1 MINQAEY
8 TQKEVNNNK
17 KFRIAAKKIYLTY
30 SQVDESLTAQYILE
44 QIKQKTMKPFF
55 DYVIAKECHQDGNFH
70 FHVLLLFQKKVNF
83 TNAKVLD
90 IEFQDKIYHGNY
102 QTVRSLEHVLYYICK
117 NEQYISNL
125 NNFVDG
131 RILSLT
137 EMLIKDVHKLGK
149 EKALI
154 KHTQEF
160 PNKALSN
167 LSLVS
172 VNSYFKQ
179 LEQLNNSLQ
188 VDHVETPFKLEDFH
202 LSEKLKEWIDNPA
215 GRTLLLVGNSGVGK
229 SSLIYAFVTE
239 KNYKLLIVNHRE
251 DFSRLNDVHD
261 TIFMD
266 DACVQGM
273 TEAQLLAFVD
283 NKNQKT
289 MRVLYTSKRKKKN
302 LIQIIAMNFNE
313 FSKLLPSLMQERFAR
328 RILFQHLK
336 EPFIKYANLNIQIN
350 HITNN
355 IQNNNHIN
363 FVQAKAKEQEHIE
376 DTIRSMR
383 ECYEEHNKGYTIPTR
398 EGTLQT
404 QTSKFP
410 IGSVDRNTLERDTK
424 RIH

>member
-1 MINQAEY
+1 MINQAED

-17 KFRIAAKKIYLTY
+17 KFRISARKIYLTY
-30 SQVDESLTAQYILE
+30 SQVDEKLSPQHILE
-44 QIKQKTMKPFF
+44 QIKHKTMKPLF
-55 DYVIAKECHQDGNFH
+55 DYVIAKECHQDGNLH

-90 IEFQDKIYHGNY
+90 IEFQEKIYHGNY
-102 QTVRSLEHVLYYICK
+102 QAVRSLEHVLYYICK
-117 NEQYISNL
+117 NDQYISNIYNL
-125 NNFVDG
+125 VDG
-131 RILSLT
+131 RLLSLT

-154 KHTQEF
+154 KHAREF

-179 LEQLNNSLQ
+179 LEQLNNSVQ

-202 LSEKLKEWIDNPA
+202 LSEELKEWIDNPA

-229 SSLIYAFVTE
+229 SSLIYAFVTA
-239 KNYKLLIVNHRE
+239 KDLKLLIVNQRE

-283 NKNQKT
+283 NKNEKT

-313 FSKLLPSLMQERFAR
+313 FCKLFPSLIQERFAR

-336 EPFIKYANLNIQIN
+336 EPFIRYANLNIQIN

-355 IQNNNHIN
+355 TNNTNNIHNTNHIN

-376 DTIRSMR
+376 HTVRSMR
-383 ECYEEHNKGYTIPTR
+383 ECYQEHK
-398 EGTLQT
+398 
-404 QTSKFP
+404 
-410 IGSVDRNTLERDTK
+410 
-424 RIH
+424 